1 MKDKSNKKSKN
12 KKIEPEIKI
21 LKDIKKIS
29 NEKFNKMAKILDKN
43 KNYTIKFDK
52 EVNEIIL
59 FNNKTKIISASYN
72 FYGIVNSDGK
82 FMWAY
87 MIPGVDKRII
97 QKIDKIK
104 AFSHLFE
111 NSDNKTMMLYHQVL
125 TQDSIMLDE
134 DQIIE
139 VQNLILYLSEDLYF
153 IASVNSSNKL
163 QLIYISKITEK
174 YI

>member
-1 MKDKSNKKSKN
+1 MKNKSNKKISPDHN
-12 KKIEPEIKI
+12 IQI

-29 NEKFNKMAKILDKN
+29 NDKFNKMAKILDK
-43 KNYTIKFDK
+43 KKHYTIKFDK
-52 EVNEIIL
+52 ETTEIIM
-59 FNNKTKIISASYN
+59 FNNDTKILSATYN
-72 FYGIVNSDGK
+72 FYGIVRQSGI

-97 QKIDKIK
+97 KKIDKIK

-111 NSDNKTMMLYHQVL
+111 NSDNKIMMLYHQLL
-125 TQDSIMLDE
+125 TQDSIIVEADDIKLIQE
-134 DQIIE
+134 
-139 VQNLILYLSEDLYF
+139 LILYLSEDLYF
-153 IASVNSSNKL
+153 IDGKFNSSENL